1 VSASFEALWVRELW
15 KGFVALQLE
24 EAASSPRLRQSLDR
38 AASFFAA
45 LEKAFAC
52 AQEIDAKSL
61 AERMD
66 SRLLRKHLLASRFLA
81 ATLGLD
87 ETEGHRELVTE
98 RRRIAQ
104 IISRCEK
111 AKYGVVLAQ
120 YVEWL
125 RAAGVADRTARLYL
139 RAAESFCADVGVDA
153 SQAWCE
159 QDALRYLAK
168 MPGHAASLSRFF
180 RYCRECRGWDVRL
193 PPRALWAGTSEKRA
207 ADKVKRLRKALQRVG
222 SVDTATL
229 TTREVARILSIAV
242 SLPAAQLLRERSAG
256 RVVLHGDGSV
266 ELGPQAVIAAVD
278 ALYPYARRWL
288 ALAAREQTSGSNL
301 PGDMHAGALHGQE
314 WPYEPPHHA
323 EHPG

>member
-24 EAASSPRLRQSLDR
+24 EAASSPKLRQSLDR
-38 AASFFAA
+38 ATSFFAA
-45 LEKAFAC
+45 LEKAFAS

-66 SRLLRKHLLASRFLA
+66 SRLLRKHLLASRFVT

-87 ETEGHRELVTE
+87 ETEGHRETMTE

-111 AKYGVVLAQ
+111 AKYGEVLEK

-153 SQAWCE
+153 SQAWRE

-180 RYCRECRGWDVRL
+180 RYCRERRDWDVRL
-193 PPRALWAGTSEKRA
+193 PPKSLWVGTSEKRLA
-207 ADKVKRLRKALQRVG
+207 SQVKRLREALRRV
-222 SVDTATL
+222 SDLDAAAL

-242 SLPAAQLLRERSAG
+242 DLPAAQLLRERRAG

-266 ELGPQAVIAAVD
+266 EVRPEAVIAVADV
-278 ALYPYARRWL
+278 LYPYARRWL
-288 ALAAREQTSGSNL
+288 DLAEQGQ
-301 PGDMHAGALHGQE
+301 AGRQ
-314 WPYEPPHHA
+314 
-323 EHPG
+323 